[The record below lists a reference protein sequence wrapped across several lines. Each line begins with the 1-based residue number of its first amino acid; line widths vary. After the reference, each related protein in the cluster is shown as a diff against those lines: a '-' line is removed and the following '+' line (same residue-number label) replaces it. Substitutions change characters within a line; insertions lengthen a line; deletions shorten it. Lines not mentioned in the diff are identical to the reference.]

1 MKTFKDA
8 SGREWTIDI
17 NLNTIE
23 QVIASCKID
32 LTALFEG
39 ELKTLAELFN
49 TPKLLVSVLWVLC
62 GPEKPD
68 ALLSEKAF
76 KATMKGDFLEAG
88 ANALVD
94 DVIDFFPL
102 ARKREV
108 CRAIAVKM
116 QETAEAERQH
126 IETKVGQF
134 DPVAF
139 LASATSSQ
147 ASLASTPAASPS
159 ES

>member
-39 ELKTLAELFN
+39 EHETLAQLFN
-49 TPKLLVSVLWVLC
+49 TPRLLVSVLWVLC
-62 GPEKPD
+62 GPEQPD
-68 ALLSEKAF
+68 ALLSEKLF
-76 KATMKGDFLEAG
+76 KANMKGDALEAG

-94 DVIDFFPL
+94 DIIDFFPR
-102 ARKREV
+102 ARQREV
-108 CRAIAVKM
+108 CRAAVKKYWEM
-116 QETAEAERQH
+116 VEVAHQKAEADLQKIR
-126 IETKVGQF
+126 
-134 DPVAF
+134 
-139 LASATSSQ
+139 LTSSGSVTSSE
-147 ASLASTPAASPS
+147 ALLDSIPAPSPS
-159 ES
+159 AS